1 MQIIIPQGDIIWI
14 CNSEIY
20 NHDVLRKTE
29 LVNYNLSWS
38 SCDSAVMGYLYQ
50 KYGASPT
57 MPSCLDGIFA
67 CVIYDENTGEYVA
80 FRDPIGICSLYWG
93 KSSDGSRWFA
103 NEMKALHDVCVTF
116 DIFPP
121 GHFYDSKTDKLTRFF
136 NSTWI
141 SESVIP
147 SNKVDYEVL
156 KVNHSSIFIAIFL
169 IAEAVDQSSSKENY
183 D

>member
-1 MQIIIPQGDIIWI
+1 
-14 CNSEIY
+14 
-20 NHDVLRKTE
+20 
-29 LVNYNLSWS
+29 
-38 SCDSAVMGYLYQ
+38 
-50 KYGASPT
+50 
-57 MPSCLDGIFA
+57 
-67 CVIYDENTGEYVA
+67 
-80 FRDPIGICSLYWG
+80 
-93 KSSDGSRWFA
+93 
-103 NEMKALHDVCVTF
+103 MKALHDVCVTF

-136 NSTWI
+136 NPTWI

-156 KVNHSSIFIAIFL
+156 KVNPRSIFIAIFL